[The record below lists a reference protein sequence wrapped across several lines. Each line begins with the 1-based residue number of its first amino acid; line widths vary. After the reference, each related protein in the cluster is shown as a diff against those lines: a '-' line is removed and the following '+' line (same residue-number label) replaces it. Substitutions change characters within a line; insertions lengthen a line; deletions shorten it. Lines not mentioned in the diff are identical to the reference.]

1 MIPFKDTYYQNKVRE
16 FNDKCNIKNDF
27 NLGDF
32 SIEYI
37 MFKAG
42 RINAYMHVYKGDFY
56 NYPILK
62 EKEQLWMGVTPLE
75 IGGCYEAIRRA
86 QGKVGVIG
94 LGLGYFV
101 QEIVEKEKVQE
112 IVVYEKSSEVI
123 DFYNKN
129 FSYNSKLKIINSD
142 AFKAEKESFDFFF
155 VDIYKNEICYDIVED
170 YLKLNNIFEIK
181 EYAFWGLE
189 HLILSCDS
197 EDIAKVNLP
206 EAWIAMADSLGDR
219 FYQSKYKENF
229 VALDYKLCKKLL
241 EGFEQIFNN

>member
-27 NLGDF
+27 HLSDF

-37 MFKAG
+37 MFKSG
-42 RINAYMHVYKGDFY
+42 KINAYMHIYKGDFY

-62 EKEQLWMGVTPLE
+62 EREQVWMGVTPLE
-75 IGGCYEAIRRA
+75 IGGYYEAIRRA
-86 QGKVGVIG
+86 EGKVGVVG

-101 QEIVEKEKVQE
+101 QEILEKEKVQE
-112 IVVYEKSSEVI
+112 IVVYEKSYEVI
-123 DFYNKN
+123 ELYNKN
-129 FSYNSKLKIINSD
+129 FGHSPKLKIINGD
-142 AFKAEKESFDFFF
+142 AFKAEKERFDFFF
-155 VDIYKNEICYDIVED
+155 VDIYKNEICYNIVED

-197 EDIAKVNLP
+197 EEIMRANLP
-206 EAWIAMADSLGDR
+206 KAWIAMADSLGDR

-229 VALDYKLCKKLL
+229 VALGYKLCRKVL
-241 EGFEQIFNN
+241 EGFEHIFNN